1 MKVLV
6 IEEDKFARSIYE
18 SELHQQNVNVE
29 SAENGLVGYN
39 KVMELMPDLI
49 IMELI
54 LTKLNGFELLRR
66 LKTDETTKDI
76 PVIVCSALSHEQDIE
91 EAKRYGAMKYFPKDN
106 YSIKQVIKEV
116 MDILVT
122 L

>member
-1 MKVLV
+1 MKVLI
-6 IEEDKFARSIYE
+6 IEEDKFARNIYE
-18 SELHQQNVNVE
+18 SELHQQNVAVE
-29 SAENGLVGYN
+29 VAQNGLEGYE
-39 KVMELMPDLI
+39 KTKALKPDLI

-54 LTKLNGFELLRR
+54 LTRLNGFALL
-66 LKTDETTKDI
+66 KKIKEEEDTKII
-76 PVIVCSALSHEQDIE
+76 PVIVCSALSQQKDID
-91 EAKRYGAMKYFPKDN
+91 EAIGLGAMKYFPKEN